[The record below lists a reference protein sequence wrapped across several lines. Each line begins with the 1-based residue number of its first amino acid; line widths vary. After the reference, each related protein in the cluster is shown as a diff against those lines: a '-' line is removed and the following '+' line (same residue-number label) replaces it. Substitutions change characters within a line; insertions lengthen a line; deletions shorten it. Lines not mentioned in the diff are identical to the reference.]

1 MKLNFIDL
9 FCGAGGM
16 SAGFINAG
24 LNCLAGI
31 DFNKD
36 AVETFSHNHKN
47 SIAICDNIRKIKIE
61 NFLDEIGN
69 KKIHIICGGPP
80 CQGFSTIGT
89 GDAED
94 SRNHLFLEF
103 VRFVKNIKP
112 KIIVVENV
120 TGLLAKKNINTLKS
134 IFKCFEKLG
143 YNLDIRVLSS
153 HHYGVPQIR
162 RRVIIIGNNLSVENL
177 YPKKKFDINLD
188 KKNGIMISKTVG
200 DVFSKIKPN
209 DYNHDL
215 NKAEISRKI
224 EKNRIKYIPEG
235 RSVRYQKDE
244 IQLLPKK
251 LWFDINWDEIGENRF
266 REAKL
271 LRLDKKKPSP
281 TIVTNGRMYYHPT
294 EDRYLTSREA
304 ASLQSFSKKFKF
316 FGSHTSQW
324 TQIGNAVP
332 PVMAKEI
339 GKCLIKMINSKKI
352 IKNKFSVKDIEQI
365 RSSAFNYGKDV
376 YNNKQQS
383 QISFTF

>member
-9 FCGAGGM
+9 FSGAGGM

-31 DFNKD
+31 DFSKD
-36 AVETFSHNHKN
+36 AIETFSYNHKN
-47 SIAICDNIRKIKIE
+47 SISICDDIRKIKIE
-61 NFLDEIGN
+61 NFLNKIGN

-80 CQGFSTIGT
+80 CQGFSTIGP

-112 KIIVVENV
+112 KIIVIENV

-134 IFKCFEKLG
+134 IFKCFKKLG
-143 YNLDIRVLSS
+143 YNLDIKVLSS
-153 HHYGVPQIR
+153 HHYGVPQAR
-162 RRVIIIGNNLSVENL
+162 RRVIIIGNNFSVENL
-177 YPKKKFDINLD
+177 YPKKRFDITLE
-188 KKNGIMISKTVG
+188 KKNGIKPSKTVG
-200 DVFSKIKPN
+200 DAFSKIKPK
-209 DYNHDL
+209 DYNQDL
-215 NKAEISRKI
+215 QKPKISKKI
-224 EKNRIKYIPEG
+224 EKDRIKYIPEG
-235 RSVRYQKDE
+235 KSVRYQKDE
-244 IQLLPKK
+244 IQFLPKK

-271 LRLDKKKPSP
+271 LRLDRKKPSP

-339 GKCLIKMINSKKI
+339 GKCLIKMIGSKKI
-352 IKNKFSVKDIEQI
+352 LKEKLGEKNIELV
-365 RSSAFNYGKDV
+365 RSSAFNYDKDV
-376 YNNKQQS
+376 YENKQS
-383 QISFTF
+383 QMNFTF

>member
-9 FCGAGGM
+9 FSGAGGM

-31 DFNKD
+31 DFSKD
-36 AVETFSHNHKN
+36 AIETFSYNHKN
-47 SIAICDNIRKIKIE
+47 SISICDDIRKINIE
-61 NFLDEIGN
+61 KFLNKIGN

-80 CQGFSTIGT
+80 CQGFSTIGP

-112 KIIVVENV
+112 KIIVIENV

-153 HHYGVPQIR
+153 HHYGVPQAR
-162 RRVIIIGNNLSVENL
+162 RRVIIIGNNFNVENL
-177 YPKKKFDINLD
+177 YPKKKFDTILD
-188 KKNGIMISKTVG
+188 KKNGIMPSKTVG
-200 DVFSKIKPN
+200 DAFSKIKLN
-209 DYNHDL
+209 DYNQDL
-215 NKAEISRKI
+215 QKAEISKKI
-224 EKNRIKYIPEG
+224 EKDRIKYIPEG
-235 RSVRYQKDE
+235 KSVRYQKDE
-244 IQLLPKK
+244 IQFLPKK
-251 LWFDINWDEIGENRF
+251 LWFNINWDEIGENRF

-271 LRLDKKKPSP
+271 LRLDRKKPSP
-281 TIVTNGRMYYHPT
+281 TIVTNGRMYYHPI

-304 ASLQSFSKKFKF
+304 ASLQSFPKKFKF

-339 GKCLIKMINSKKI
+339 GKCLIKMIGSKKI
-352 IKNKFSVKDIEQI
+352 LKEKLINKNIEQV
-365 RSSAFNYGKDV
+365 RSFAFNYDKDV
-376 YNNKQQS
+376 YENKQS
-383 QISFTF
+383 QMNFNF